1 MKKVILDTNFVIDL
15 IRFKIGLGEIEKLVD
30 GKCRLIVP
38 MTVFEELEKISGQ
51 KTMDGVFARI
61 GLMLIKE
68 KDIDI
73 VGVKGKMTDKVI
85 AEMASEENAIVA
97 TNDVELRKSLRTS
110 GVQTIY
116 LRAKKHLA
124 MD

>member
-1 MKKVILDTNFVIDL
+1 MKRVILDTNFVIDV

-38 MTVFEELEKISGQ
+38 MTVFEELKKISGQ
-51 KTMDGVFARI
+51 KTKDGVFAKI

-68 KDIDI
+68 KNIDI
-73 VGVKGKMTDKVI
+73 VGVEGKRADEGI
-85 AEMASEENAIVA
+85 AKMASEENAVVA
-97 TNDVELRKSLRTS
+97 TNDIELRKSLRTS

-116 LRAKKHLA
+116 LRAKKHLT